1 MLTRTAARPG
11 ISAQQTTRS
20 SAKSSWPSLKE
31 NSDGDKIEYAL
42 KPCCHQVSCWSAKVP
57 PKLRARN
64 CQGRDNQQAHRDLDG
79 EDLVAVAYNGYPV
92 APGRLLDFDTRFV
105 PFTSIPENFR
115 SRAQTQR
122 NNSDVVLAMRA
133 PANDKEMNVDG
144 TANWVCYQEAKTE
157 VKTEAKTEEKSKK
170 KMVKTEEKT
179 EEKRKVKIPRTSRQ
193 AKNATAK
200 LDFGKESK

>member
-1 MLTRTAARPG
+1 M
-11 ISAQQTTRS
+11 
-20 SAKSSWPSLKE
+20 
-31 NSDGDKIEYAL
+31 

-105 PFTSIPENFR
+105 RFASIPERFQ
-115 SRAQTQR
+115 SHAQKQR
-122 NNSDVVLAMRA
+122 NSEVVLAMRA
-133 PANDKEMNVDG
+133 PANHDEMNVDG